1 MDDSSEPAGPIH
13 CSCSASRPPT
23 ICETPDEPACL
34 VEMADLLGPPSH
46 DLTLE
51 LISLCPVSGFHQA
64 NAAWAVSRH
73 RRRPTADFGFV
84 FVQLAVKNRQQ
95 LHLQVVGQLR
105 PVACG

>member
-1 MDDSSEPAGPIH
+1 MDDSSEPVVPIH
-13 CSCSASRPPT
+13 CSCSASMLPT
-23 ICETPDEPACL
+23 ICEAPDGPACWA
-34 VEMADLLGPPSH
+34 EMADLLGPPSH

-73 RRRPTADFGFV
+73 RRRPADFCLS
-84 FVQLAVKNRQQ
+84 FVQDAVKNRQQ
-95 LHLQVVGQLR
+95 QQLELVGQLR